1 MTSADRWI
9 VLLGLQD
16 TKHIRLKI
24 RKIQVDALE
33 WAAKN
38 INSHGIY
45 DSDIVLKIQE
55 LKSEDH
61 EVV

>member
-1 MTSADRWI
+1 MGDKAAMTSADRWI

-33 WAAKN
+33 WCSQTGEPL
-38 INSHGIY
+38 IFE
-45 DSDIVLKIQE
+45 KIKE
-55 LKSEDH
+55 LKREDQ
-61 EVV
+61 EP

>member
-1 MTSADRWI
+1 MTSSDRWI

-33 WAAKN
+33 WGKRKTT
-38 INSHGIY
+38 ITIEE
-45 DSDIVLKIQE
+45 KILE
-55 LKSEDH
+55 LKGE
-61 EVV
+61 EE

>member
-24 RKIQVDALE
+24 RRIQVDALE
-33 WAAKN
+33 WARAN
-38 INSHGIY
+38 EGIE
-45 DSDIVLKIQE
+45 VLFKIQDLRKEQE
-55 LKSEDH
+55 LKGE
-61 EVV
+61 EE